1 IRDLTLDLSKIFYI
15 IWMRKPYNMF
25 KLNMSMQIEWDIK
38 YPQKPLK
45 YASGFIISGIVY
57 QVWR

>member
-1 IRDLTLDLSKIFYI
+1 
-15 IWMRKPYNMF
+15 MRKPYNMF